1 MRVNW
6 ETVLAAVVTALCA
19 LLGTY
24 MSNRKQ
30 TAVMEYRL
38 KVLEDKVGKH
48 NNLEARTIVLE
59 TEMQEVQRFISGGKT
74 A

>member
-1 MRVNW
+1 MNW
-6 ETVLAAVVTALCA
+6 ETVVAAAITALCA

-30 TAVMEYRL
+30 TAVWELRL
-38 KVLEDKVGKH
+38 KLLEDKVGRH
-48 NNLEARTIVLE
+48 NNLEGRTIVLE
-59 TEMQEVQRFISGGKT
+59 TKMQEVEHKLES